1 MTRDET
7 SRSRMAG
14 QLFSIAGVERNQDAI
29 GKLFGNDAI
38 ESIIEQGI
46 KRARECFRA
55 SDVIARVKDN

>member
-1 MTRDET
+1 
-7 SRSRMAG
+7 MAG

-46 KRARECFRA
+46 KGARECFRA
-55 SDVIARVKDN
+55 SDVMARVKDN